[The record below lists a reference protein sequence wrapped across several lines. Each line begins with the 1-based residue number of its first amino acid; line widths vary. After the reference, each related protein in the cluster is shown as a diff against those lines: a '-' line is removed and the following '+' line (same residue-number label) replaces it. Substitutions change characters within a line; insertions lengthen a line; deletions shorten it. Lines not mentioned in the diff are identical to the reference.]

1 MARREVLRLFP
12 EIKHGFPLME
22 VLATIN
28 KIEVHGVLWVV
39 DEIHRGRLTT
49 TKAIHTALTLL
60 GDDPAVRLPKRELA
74 AAIDR
79 FAALL

>member
-1 MARREVLRLFP
+1 
-12 EIKHGFPLME
+12 ME